1 MSSHGKAHSP
11 ESDAVIQVRL
21 FCLKRLLLL
30 LYSTLDSS
38 ELENAMSAN
47 KSKARR
53 EVGTQLSFA
62 LYGAANRMIRLH
74 KPLLEPLGL
83 TFPQYLVMLELFSA
97 APRSVGELGARLAMD
112 TGTIT
117 PLLKRLEVSGMVT
130 RTRDRSDER
139 RVLIA
144 LTEAGEALRDATWS
158 ITEQI
163 KSACQLTDDGLET
176 LRDTL
181 NDFARPATD

>member
-1 MSSHGKAHSP
+1 MPA
-11 ESDAVIQVRL
+11 
-21 FCLKRLLLL
+21 
-30 LYSTLDSS
+30 STSTV
-38 ELENAMSAN
+38 
-47 KSKARR
+47 RR

-97 APRSVGELGARLAMD
+97 APRSVGELGTRLAMD

-130 RTRDRSDER
+130 RTRDRNDER

-144 LTEAGEALRDATWS
+144 LTEAGEALREAAWGVTD
-158 ITEQI
+158 QI
-163 KSACQLTDDGLET
+163 KTACQLTNGGLET

-181 NDFARPATD
+181 NEFARPVVD